1 MMIFIENQ
9 LLNNTKIIKD
19 DINNISMRDIIDISF
34 GDIQLPTNLINM
46 SLSYKNKNNMTQYLY
61 NYNINF
67 FNILTLD
74 DVKVNTDSNGQE
86 YKKITIR
93 GRLL

>member
-1 MMIFIENQ
+1 MIFIENQ
-9 LLNNTKIIKD
+9 LLNDTKIIKD
-19 DINNISMRDIIDISF
+19 DINNITIRDIINISF

-46 SLSYKNKNNMTQYLY
+46 SVSYKNNNNMTQYLY
-61 NYNINF
+61 NYNIDF
-67 FNILTLD
+67 FNHLTLN
-74 DVKVNTDSNGQE
+74 DVKLNIDSNGQE